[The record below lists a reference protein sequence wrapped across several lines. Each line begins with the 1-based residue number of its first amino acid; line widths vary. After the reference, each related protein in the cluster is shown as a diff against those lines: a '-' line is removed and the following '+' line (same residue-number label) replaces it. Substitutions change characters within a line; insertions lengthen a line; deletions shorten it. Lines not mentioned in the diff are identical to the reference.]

1 MPDLGNE
8 PRVKMKI
15 CAVGDQAVGKTSLVH
30 RFVADDFAGD
40 YIRTIGTLINKKT
53 LEVGRPEGE
62 SVVVDAVIWDIMGN
76 LGFMRLLRDAYFYK
90 AHGVFA
96 VLDLT
101 RRDTLEGLRVWLRAV
116 CTIVDSLPIVILAN
130 KSDLEEKREVSRVDV
145 ATLSEAYEAPY
156 YLTCPK
162 TGDDVSQGFEALIK
176 LALDRMDV
184 SHAAPIE
191 GERVAE
197 HEETSDLSIA
207 RERPLGHSP
216 DRPR

>member
-1 MPDLGNE
+1 MPDLGTK

-30 RFVADDFAGD
+30 RFVVDDFVGD
-40 YIRTIGTLINKKT
+40 YIRTIGTRLSKKK

-62 SVVVDAVIWDIMGN
+62 PLVVDAVIWDIMGN
-76 LGFMRLLRDAYFYK
+76 LGFMQLLRDAYFYK

-101 RRDTLEGLRVWLRAV
+101 RRETLQGLRVWLRAV
-116 CTIVDSLPIVILAN
+116 CNIVDSLPIVILAN
-130 KSDLEEKREVSRVDV
+130 KSDLEEGREVSRVEV
-145 ATLSEAYEAPY
+145 ATLSEEYEAPS
-156 YLTCPK
+156 YLTSAK

-176 LALDRMDV
+176 LALERMDV

-191 GERVAE
+191 GETVAGA
-197 HEETSDLSIA
+197 SDLS
-207 RERPLGHSP
+207 RPLMRSP
-216 DRPR
+216 DRAR